1 MLLQE
6 ILKKRISRLALA
18 VIVFNIKSTDLFHPN
33 RGGSATKAA
42 VVQTR
47 IMTNRILS
55 IDILSTDTCWHVD
68 TWTRVDTC
76 RDARPVGL
84 GVHDAE
90 DDPGALQRDAAD
102 QPDGHHARHQGQVP
116 VQLNKYINK

>member
-1 MLLQE
+1 M
-6 ILKKRISRLALA
+6 
-18 VIVFNIKSTDLFHPN
+18 
-33 RGGSATKAA
+33 
-42 VVQTR
+42 
-47 IMTNRILS
+47 
-55 IDILSTDTCWHVD
+55 DTCLD
-68 TWTRVDTC
+68 A